1 MTGRRLAP
9 TALFVLLALIAPIAV
24 AAPQRSPQKA
34 AAGPVCGS
42 TNPLTLIGI
51 DTTSGATLFSAPAVG
66 SGTPWVV
73 ELSGDGSR
81 ARVYPDL
88 AKGRFGGS
96 VGPGPVLAASPC
108 GDTCLQPVRWA
119 GGSWEPVGEPLRTP
133 TATNVTSTY
142 DQTGTAWFLVQ
153 FPAKEDGNVRVE
165 GFRLKG
171 RDWESRGALTVTAVG
186 QPAALPAPQRKD
198 GVLVG
203 TGLFSASGRPEHWV
217 TGVPS
222 LPAARRGQ
230 LIALTGSSAAYLSGD
245 GVIYLSDDSGKTWR
259 RSTWTPWGKPG
270 KAGEPDSTV
279 GIWRQGSDWWVDLP
293 FGDHQGAL
301 RLAWFDRRVPAE
313 EKILL
318 TRLTQKGDW
327 VRLDETRSDIRTR
340 NESLP
345 LSQIVV
351 PKGATWILLSSCV
364 NVRED
369 GKSALALRVFD
380 GTSVSSA
387 KLVPLE

>member
-1 MTGRRLAP
+1 MAGRRPCAP
-9 TALFVLLALIAPIAV
+9 TTLSVLLLLAGIAAAG
-24 AAPQRSPQKA
+24 AAP
-34 AAGPVCGS
+34 AGPVCGS
-42 TNPLTLIGI
+42 SNPLTLIGI
-51 DTTSGATLFSAPAVG
+51 DTTTGATLFYAPPVG
-66 SGTPWVV
+66 SGNPWIV

-81 ARVYPDL
+81 ARVHPDRL
-88 AKGRFGGS
+88 KGRFGGS
-96 VGPGPVLAASPC
+96 VGPGPVLASTSC
-108 GDTCLQPVRWA
+108 GDTCLQPVAWN
-119 GGSWEPVGEPLRTP
+119 GEGWEPVGEPLRAP
-133 TATNVTSTY
+133 TATTVSSTY
-142 DQTGTAWFLVQ
+142 DQTGTAWFLIQ
-153 FPAKEDGNVRVE
+153 FPAKEDGSVRVE

-171 RDWESRGALTVTAVG
+171 RDWESRGALTVMAVG

-230 LIALTGSSAAYLSGD
+230 LVALTGTSAAYLSAD
-245 GVIYLSDDSGKTWR
+245 GVVYLSDDSGKTWR
-259 RSTWTPWGKPG
+259 RSTWTPWGQAPG
-270 KAGEPDSTV
+270 KEGKPDSTV
-279 GIWRQGSDWWVDLP
+279 GIWRQGKDWWVDLP

-318 TRLTQKGDW
+318 TRLTQSGGW
-327 VRLDETRSDIRTR
+327 VRLDEAKSEVSTR
-340 NESLP
+340 NEALP
-345 LSQIVV
+345 LSQILV

-364 NVRED
+364 NVSGD
-369 GKSALALRVFD
+369 GGRSALALRVFD

>member
-1 MTGRRLAP
+1 MTGRRLFASVALLVLFARIALAQEAP
-9 TALFVLLALIAPIAV
+9 
-24 AAPQRSPQKA
+24 
-34 AAGPVCGS
+34 AGPVCGS
-42 TNPLTLIGI
+42 SNPLTLIGI
-51 DTTSGATLFSAPAVG
+51 DTTSGATLFHAPPVG
-66 SGTPWVV
+66 SGNPWTV

-81 ARVYPDL
+81 ARVHPDRL
-88 AKGRFGGS
+88 KGRFGGS
-96 VGPGPVLAASPC
+96 VGPGPVLAATPC
-108 GDTCLQPVRWA
+108 GDNCLQPVGWK
-119 GGSWEPVGEPLRTP
+119 GGTWEPVGEPLRVP
-133 TATNVTSTY
+133 TATTVTSTY

-153 FPAKEDGNVRVE
+153 FPAKEDGSVRVE

-171 RDWESRGALTVTAVG
+171 RDWESRGALTVMAVG

-230 LIALTGSSAAYLSGD
+230 LIALTGTSAAYLSAD
-245 GVIYLSDDSGKTWR
+245 GVVYLSDDSGKRWR

-270 KAGEPDSTV
+270 KEGEPDSTV

-327 VRLDETRSDIRTR
+327 VRLDETRSEIRTR
-340 NESLP
+340 NEALG
-345 LSQIVV
+345 LSQILV

-364 NVRED
+364 NVSGEG

>member
-1 MTGRRLAP
+1 MTGRRFPGTIAG
-9 TALFVLLALIAPIAV
+9 TIALCVSLLARMAL
-24 AAPQRSPQKA
+24 AAPVERPS
-34 AAGPVCGS
+34 AGAVCGS

-51 DTTSGATLFSAPAVG
+51 DTTSGSTLFYAPPVG
-66 SGTPWVV
+66 SGTPWIV

-81 ARVYPDL
+81 ARVHPDL
-88 AKGRFGGS
+88 LKGRFGGS
-96 VGPGPVLAASPC
+96 VGPGPVLAATPC
-108 GDTCLQPVRWA
+108 GETCLQAVRWK
-119 GGSWEPVGEPLRTP
+119 GGSWEPVGEPLRAP
-133 TATNVTSTY
+133 TATTVTSTY

-153 FPAKEDGNVRVE
+153 FPAKEDGSVRVE
-165 GFRLKG
+165 AFRLKG

-186 QPAALPAPQRKD
+186 QPASLPAPQRKD

-203 TGLFSASGRPEHWV
+203 TGLFSASGRPESWV

-230 LIALTGSSAAYLSGD
+230 LIALTGSSAAYLSAD
-245 GVIYLSDDSGKTWR
+245 GVVYLSDDSGRKWR

-270 KAGEPDSTV
+270 KPGEPDSTV

-301 RLAWFDRRVPAE
+301 RLAWFDRRDPAE

-318 TRLTQKGDW
+318 TRLTQSGEW
-327 VRLDETRSDIRTR
+327 VLLDEAKSELSTR
-340 NESLP
+340 NEALP
-345 LSQIVV
+345 LSQIIV
-351 PKGATWILLSSCV
+351 PRGATWILLSSCV
-364 NVRED
+364 STG